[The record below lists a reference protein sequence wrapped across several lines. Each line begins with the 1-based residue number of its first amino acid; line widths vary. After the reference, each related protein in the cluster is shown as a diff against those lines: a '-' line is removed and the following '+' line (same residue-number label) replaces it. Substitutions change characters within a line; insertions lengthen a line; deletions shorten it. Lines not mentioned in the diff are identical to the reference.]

1 MARSTR
7 ASSSGTTE
15 RTELL
20 QGTLDLL
27 VLRILRNG
35 PNHGYGIAKRL
46 REASDEVILVEEGTL
61 YPALHRLE
69 KRGSIEA
76 QWRMTDTNRRAK
88 FYSLTRDGRTKLE
101 AEASAWAA
109 LSGAIDRVL
118 TTARSAAGPTSLAE
132 PGAPRSAMPES
143 LLPGGAA

>member
-7 ASSSGTTE
+7 ASDKEPPAPGSE
-15 RTELL
+15 RAELL

-27 VLRILRNG
+27 VLRVLRNG
-35 PNHGYGIAKRL
+35 ANHGYGIAKRL

-76 QWRMTDTNRRAK
+76 EWRMTDTNRRAK
-88 FYSLTRDGRTKLE
+88 FYRLTRDGKAKLE

-118 TTARSAAGPTSLAE
+118 TTARSAA
-132 PGAPRSAMPES
+132 APVAP
-143 LLPGGAA
+143 LDAAAPGGST

>member
-7 ASSSGTTE
+7 ASDKGLPAPGSE

-27 VLRILRNG
+27 VLRVLRNG
-35 PNHGYGIAKRL
+35 ANHGYGIAKRL

-76 QWRMTDTNRRAK
+76 EWRMTDTNRRAK
-88 FYSLTRDGRTKLE
+88 FYRLTRDGKAKLE

-118 TTARSAAGPTSLAE
+118 TTARSAAAPVAPLDAAAPGGPT
-132 PGAPRSAMPES
+132 
-143 LLPGGAA
+143 